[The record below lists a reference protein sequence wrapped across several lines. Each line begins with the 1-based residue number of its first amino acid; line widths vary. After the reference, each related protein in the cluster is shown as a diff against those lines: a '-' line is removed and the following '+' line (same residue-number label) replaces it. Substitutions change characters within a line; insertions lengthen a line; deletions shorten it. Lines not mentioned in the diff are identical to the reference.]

1 MFGFDHYGVVVG
13 VATLC
18 AGVIGQMVIALNW
31 IAYSF
36 GLYYVDTGL
45 AIATGF
51 FIPFVLTLGVWE
63 WENVS
68 DIRNIYQSNTL
79 GSIITYW
86 WCRFAMVSPRRLR
99 MGLEVSGAPRWEG
112 SRRKIPHMDDKAHRC
127 GRPAGNPGTGVHMLE
142 VTTKETRISSEVG
155 M

>member
-18 AGVIGQMVIALNW
+18 SGVIGQLVLALNW

-51 FIPFVLTLGVWE
+51 FTPFVLTLGVWE

-68 DIRNIYQSNTL
+68 DIRNIYQSNPL
-79 GSIITYW
+79 VPLSRIG
-86 WCRFAMVSPRRLR
+86 
-99 MGLEVSGAPRWEG
+99 GADLLW
-112 SRRKIPHMDDKAHRC
+112 
-127 GRPAGNPGTGVHMLE
+127 
-142 VTTKETRISSEVG
+142 
-155 M
+155 